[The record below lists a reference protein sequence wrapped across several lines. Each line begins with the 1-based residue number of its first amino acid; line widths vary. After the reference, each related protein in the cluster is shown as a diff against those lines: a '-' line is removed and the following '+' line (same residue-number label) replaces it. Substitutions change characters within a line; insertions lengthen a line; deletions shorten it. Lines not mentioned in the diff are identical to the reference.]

1 MASSIWFILQKFLIF
16 FASLWKWLTTPFDLS
31 KYDFI
36 KNILYGIG
44 LTELTPLGFFSV
56 SFFSILII
64 YKIVR
69 LFI

>member
-1 MASSIWFILQKFLIF
+1 MGTAIWNVLHKILMF
-16 FASLWKWLTTPFDLS
+16 FANLWNWLTTPFDFS
-31 KYDFI
+31 NFKFFED
-36 KNILYGIG
+36 ILYSIG

>member
-1 MASSIWFILQKFLIF
+1 MASSIWFVLQKFLMF
-16 FASLWKWLTTPFDLS
+16 FASLWNWLTTPFDLS
-31 KYDFI
+31 KYKIIQD
-36 KNILYGIG
+36 ILYGLG
-44 LTELTPLGFFSV
+44 LSELTPLGFFSV